1 MAPVN
6 GVPLEADLL
15 ATACRQVVDAFG
27 KHSQQPGRGTPGG
40 NSRRSETYGGV
51 GRVFWKPKTSIFLA
65 EIRKAGHWRICEM
78 AWCEDF
84 CRVSNSGQ
92 FVMIADAAMSAPVSR
107 QWKGYWQRAASKR

>member
-27 KHSQQPGRGTPGG
+27 KHSPQPGRGTPGG
-40 NSRRSETYGGV
+40 KFRDCETYGGV

-65 EIRKAGHWRICEM
+65 EIRQADQWQICEM
-78 AWCEDF
+78 AWREDF
-84 CRVSNSGQ
+84 RRVSNGGQ
-92 FVMIADAAMSAPVSR
+92 FVMIVDAAMSAPVSR
-107 QWKGYWQRAASKR
+107 QWKGYWQRAAQ